1 MTNKTPIKNF
11 YKIDV
16 YLVLCHTVLLAL
28 SFALWKIYP
37 HIQTKPDM
45 SGLFF
50 MIISVLGGIIGLIVL
65 AVSLPR
71 LDRTLRHPI
80 LYKLFFAFIY
90 WISSSVILVCVGIS
104 KFFFNEPLVL
114 IVFVLIF
121 FSSLYLS
128 IIRVADMRKKDWLIL
143 IGILA
148 AFIVIFFLPKF

>member
-11 YKIDV
+11 YKIDA
-16 YLVLCHTVLLAL
+16 YLVLCHSVLLAL

-37 HIQTKPDM
+37 NIKIKPDM

-71 LDRTLRHPI
+71 LDRTLGHPI

-90 WISSSVILVCVGIS
+90 WISSSVIFVCVGIS
-104 KFFFNEPLVL
+104 KFFFNDPLVL
-114 IVFVLIF
+114 IVFVVIF
-121 FSSLYLS
+121 FSSLYFS
-128 IIRVADMRKKDWLIL
+128 IIRVADMRKKDWFIL

-148 AFIVIFFLPKF
+148 AFIVIFFLPEF